1 MNRRLFFI
9 PLIVLFIFAGCV
21 SAPVTRPGDVEG
33 YDTFYEA
40 LTFAWANGKTD
51 DAVFLKKN
59 FPGYYAQLI
68 DKLVVLLSTPNISAL
83 EKEAATELFYWAES
97 LGRIKEFKELK

>member
-1 MNRRLFFI
+1 MNRCLFFV
-9 PLIVLFIFAGCV
+9 PLIVLFLFAGCA
-21 SAPVTRPGDVEG
+21 SAPVTRPGDVED

-59 FPGYYAQLI
+59 FPDYYAQLI
-68 DKLVVLLSTPNISAL
+68 DKLVVLLSSQDITAL

>member
-9 PLIVLFIFAGCV
+9 PLIVLFIFAGCA
-21 SAPVTRPGDVEG
+21 SAPVTRPGGVED
-33 YDTFYEA
+33 YNTFYEA